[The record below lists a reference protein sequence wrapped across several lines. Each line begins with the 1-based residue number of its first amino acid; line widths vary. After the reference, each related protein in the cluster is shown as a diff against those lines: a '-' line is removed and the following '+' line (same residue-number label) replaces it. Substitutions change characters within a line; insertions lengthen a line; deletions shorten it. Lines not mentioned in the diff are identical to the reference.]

1 MALHATLKPL
11 KEFSFPSADPYLL
24 DMFGGV
30 FSNPSDP
37 GNPLIECLMTPCVP
51 KADGSTG
58 ISRRV
63 SEQARVGV
71 GVGNLTNLH
80 IGRFV
85 LNGSFSETPDLPDH
99 RLEKITFEIDT
110 QMSNFAHETYL
121 GAIPF
126 EASSAPLSFRQ
137 ARQGVVCPVK
147 VLNGRIIETDRLAVK
162 SFNPSRDMKV
172 VIHELEL
179 IRYYY
184 VNSSN
189 LCRAVFSEAF
199 TDDQIGSAIFAG
211 NPIRAYD
218 EKQDIHA
225 FTHRQGFI
233 DEDMPILGRI
243 LFEPNELALRGVR
256 RIYQSM
262 RASRLSNPR
271 PDMMGYPR
279 TNFPFAQK
287 VRLTLTGHRC
297 RLTDSSYVFV
307 AHHID
312 TCSAAFPFRR
322 LEFASVR
329 ATGVVDRDMLPET
342 DQRYRPRP
350 VVGPAHSSAPAGGF
364 NRSDMQPAAN
374 SIAVSREV
382 GTRLFLGLAAVT
394 MTRALRT
401 VAIPPNSRRIPEFR
415 PSLKDWSTGKPGSGT
430 SSAAKLLQKERV
442 ESGELPA
449 DLESF
454 ISVIQSLQRIKPQWE
469 ISFVPAGDKAW
480 EDSSGAVWRGFFP
493 LVNCITRR
501 SMVFKFSYVDPGAKV
516 RRQLVCVQ
524 IEVAGACVYL
534 LEAQRRI
541 HRDAQSGRVQYM
553 DILPILLIRQ
563 HNWSPISRAQL
574 GEVLKDTVSNPSKTW
589 PSQIEGYARS
599 SIDHGNGADTAKKL
613 AQRIAVAV
621 EKFLPDF
628 DQQD

>member
-37 GNPLIECLMTPCVP
+37 GNPLIECLMTPCIP
-51 KADGSTG
+51 KADGSSG
-58 ISRRV
+58 LSRRV
-63 SEQARVGV
+63 SEQVRVGV
-71 GVGNLTNLH
+71 GAGNLTNLH

-85 LNGSFSETPDLPDH
+85 LNGSFSETSDLPDH

-121 GAIPF
+121 GTIPF
-126 EASSAPLSFRQ
+126 EASSGPLSFRQ
-137 ARQGVVCPVK
+137 AKQGVLCPVK
-147 VLNGRIIETDRLAVK
+147 LLSGTIIETDKLAGK
-162 SFNPSRDMKV
+162 ASPIPSRDMKV

-211 NPIRAYD
+211 SPIRAYD

-297 RLTDSSYVFV
+297 RLTDASYVFV

-312 TCSAAFPFRR
+312 TCSSAFPFRR

-329 ATGVVDRDMLPET
+329 ATGIVDRDMLPET
-342 DQRYRPRP
+342 DQRYRPRA
-350 VVGPAHSSAPAGGF
+350 VVGPAHLSALTGGF
-364 NRSDMQPAAN
+364 NRSDMQPAAD

-401 VAIPPNSRRIPEFR
+401 VSIPVTSRRVPEFR

-430 SSAAKLLQKERV
+430 STAARLLQKERV

-454 ISVIQSLQRIKPQWE
+454 ISVIQSLRSIKPQWE
-469 ISFVPAGDKAW
+469 ISFEPAGDKAW
-480 EDSSGAVWRGFFP
+480 KDASSAWRGFFP

-501 SMVFKFSYVDPGAKV
+501 SLVFKFSYVDPSAKV
-516 RRQLVCVQ
+516 RRQLICVQ
-524 IEVAGACVYL
+524 IEVRGAFVYL

-541 HRDAQSGRVQYM
+541 HKDSKTGKVQYM
-553 DILPILLIRQ
+553 DALPVLLIRQ
-563 HNWSPISRAQL
+563 HNWSPIDQVQL
-574 GEVLKDTVSNPSKTW
+574 DKVLKDTVSNPSKTW
-589 PSQIEGYARS
+589 PNQIDGYARS
-599 SIDHGNGADTAKKL
+599 SVDHGNGADTAQKL
-613 AQRIAVAV
+613 AQRIAVVV
-621 EKFLPDF
+621 EKFLPDL